1 MERQELQARLR
12 ELNSRAQRRGM
23 VGCTGFLTPA
33 EQQWALADSRQ
44 TGLDGLVL
52 WGGPPQ
58 SERKM
63 AFFFP
68 DWADPEDYPYD
79 EAAGVH
85 LTARFGAPTHR
96 DVLGAVLA
104 LGVERHAVGD
114 IAVMGEEA
122 WFIALAPVA
131 RLAAQSLERVG
142 RAGVRAELTPWQSV
156 PAPVAETRPVRFT
169 VQSLRLDAAVS
180 GLFRLSRTEAQNAV
194 AAGRVSLNHLECQR
208 ADARVAAGDVIAL
221 RGEGKGRIC
230 TCDSLTRK
238 GRVAVEAERWV

>member
-1 MERQELQARLR
+1 MERRELQARLR
-12 ELNSRAQRRGM
+12 ELHERADRRGE

-33 EQQWALADSRQ
+33 EQQWAQADCRQ
-44 TGLDGLVL
+44 AGLEGLIL

-68 DWADPEDYPYD
+68 DWADRDSYPFD
-79 EAAGVH
+79 EVAGVH

-96 DVLGAVLA
+96 DVLGAVLG

-114 IAVMGEEA
+114 IAVMGENI
-122 WFIALAPVA
+122 WLIALASVA

-142 RAGVRAELTPWQSV
+142 RAGVRAELVPWQSV
-156 PAPVAETRPVRFT
+156 PAQIIETRPVRFT

-180 GLFRLSRTEAQNAV
+180 GLFGLSRTEAQNAV
-194 AAGRVSLNHLECQR
+194 AGGRVSLNHLECQR
-208 ADARVAAGDVIAL
+208 CDARIAAGDTIAL
-221 RGEGKGRIC
+221 RGAGKGRIC
-230 TCDSLTRK
+230 TCDGLTRK